1 MKLTGNYLIKNLNTF
16 IVSLTV
22 FALAAVIR
30 LFFRDDHGG
39 RTIFI
44 MGSFAVSYYAYHNLN
59 THWRKI
65 SKGILIGLS
74 IFMLLTLTIESLKAA
89 TSNNEFDFMCFYM
102 QGQLGL
108 HHLNFYDPHSFKI
121 LLQSNNF
128 NYTFSPGFK
137 SQIIDV
143 GLLSPPITMLFYA
156 PLSSIDYHTS
166 RLILTILI
174 FVFIFGNAVLANKIF
189 VKNERSFYS
198 FLFILLI
205 IMFLPGTSE
214 TIGYNQSNFFLLFFL
229 LLAIYKIKKPITGF
243 YLAMSLIIKPISG
256 FLMLFFISARKWKS
270 AIYFVVTLV
279 VLFSIT
285 GFLWGFQN
293 IIGFFQS
300 PPTQRLP
307 QDLYVQEINQS
318 FIGVL
323 NRNLARY
330 NLSQT
335 LINSIFYFCAI
346 IMVLLSYLASKRL
359 NKLNVYLSFFVFV
372 PCMLMIYPSSL
383 WHYMVYLTPLLVYFL
398 LRKQNKKYFWIIILP
413 AVSFLGTEV
422 FFTYLILWIA
432 LLCIAFLF
440 ASNEKIHEEFK
451 GVAEIS

>member
-22 FALAAVIR
+22 FALAAAIR

-205 IMFLPGTSE
+205 IMFLPE
-214 TIGYNQSNFFLLFFL
+214 Q
-229 LLAIYKIKKPITGF
+229 AKPLG
-243 YLAMSLIIKPISG
+243 IIKVIS
-256 FLMLFFISARKWKS
+256 FYCS
-270 AIYFVVTLV
+270 
-279 VLFSIT
+279 
-285 GFLWGFQN
+285 
-293 IIGFFQS
+293 
-300 PPTQRLP
+300 
-307 QDLYVQEINQS
+307 
-318 FIGVL
+318 
-323 NRNLARY
+323 
-330 NLSQT
+330 
-335 LINSIFYFCAI
+335 FYFW
-346 IMVLLSYLASKRL
+346 LST
-359 NKLNVYLSFFVFV
+359 KLKN
-372 PCMLMIYPSSL
+372 
-383 WHYMVYLTPLLVYFL
+383 
-398 LRKQNKKYFWIIILP
+398 Q
-413 AVSFLGTEV
+413 
-422 FFTYLILWIA
+422 
-432 LLCIAFLF
+432 
-440 ASNEKIHEEFK
+440 
-451 GVAEIS
+451 

>member
-1 MKLTGNYLIKNLNTF
+1 MKLTWDYLIKNLGTPVVA
-16 IVSLTV
+16 IIV
-22 FALAAVIR
+22 FALAAGIR
-30 LFFRDDHGG
+30 LFFRDDQGG
-39 RTIFI
+39 RTLFI

-59 THWRKI
+59 TKWKKI
-65 SKGILIGLS
+65 SRGILIGLS
-74 IFMLLTLTIESLKAA
+74 AFMLLILTIETLKAA

-108 HHLNFYDPHSFKI
+108 HHLNFYDPHSFTT
-121 LLQSNNF
+121 LLQNNNF
-128 NYTFSPGFK
+128 NFNFSQGFK

-143 GLLSPPITMLFYA
+143 GLLSPPITMLFFA

-166 RLILTILI
+166 RLIFTILI
-174 FVFIFGNAVLANKIF
+174 FIFIFGNAVLANIIF

-214 TIGYNQSNFFLLFFL
+214 TVGYNQTNFFLLFFL
-229 LLAIYKIKKPITGF
+229 LLAIYKINKSISGT
-243 YLAMSLIIKPISG
+243 YLALSLIIKPISG
-256 FLMLFFISARKWKS
+256 LLILFFVSAKKWKS
-270 AIYFVVTLV
+270 VIYFVVTLI

-285 GFLWGFQN
+285 AFLWGFQN

-300 PPTQRLP
+300 PPTERLP
-307 QDLYVQEINQS
+307 QDLYVQNINQS
-318 FIGVL
+318 LIAVL

-330 NLSQT
+330 NLPQT
-335 LINSIFYFCAI
+335 FINSIFYFCAI
-346 IMVLLSYLASKRL
+346 IMVLLSYIASKKL
-359 NKLNVYLSFFVFV
+359 NKLNLYLSFFVFI

-398 LRKQNKKYFWIIILP
+398 LRKQNKKYFWIILLP

-432 LLCIAFLF
+432 LLCLGFLF
-440 ASNEKIHEEFK
+440 SSNEKIYQEFN
-451 GVAEIS
+451 GVAEI